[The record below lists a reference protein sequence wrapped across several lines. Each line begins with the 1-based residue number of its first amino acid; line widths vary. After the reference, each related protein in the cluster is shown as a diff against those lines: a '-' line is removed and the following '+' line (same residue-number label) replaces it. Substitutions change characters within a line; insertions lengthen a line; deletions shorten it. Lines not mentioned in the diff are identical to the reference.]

1 VAKKQ
6 ARQKKQGR
14 QAIASNVERL
24 TINGQEV
31 WHVRSVKSGRFVSV
45 TTKPSSKRSM
55 AKASELYGRALQRLA
70 NR

>member
-1 VAKKQ
+1 MAKKNLN
-6 ARQKKQGR
+6 RQMHS
-14 QAIASNVERL
+14 SNVERL

-31 WHVRSVKSGRFVSV
+31 WHVRRTESGRIMSV

-55 AKASELYGRALQRLA
+55 AKAGELYGRALQRLA